1 MKSVISIFLT
11 FILALLIAFLVN
23 AQKPKGPN
31 KLYPILFNYARN
43 LYDDYTTIPLERRY
57 ILDEIANYIIG
68 SNQFE
73 GKSSLLIIGSNNATR
88 SILVESWARAAA
100 YYYGISN
107 VDIYSGGI
115 SPVKI
120 STYAILALEK
130 AGFIVYKTGEPQN
143 PTYEIKYT
151 YNIPPVILKSKKY
164 NDKSNPESHY
174 GAVFVCPNADIN
186 LPALK
191 GNNFRTSLYYFDP
204 SAYDTAEDVL
214 DQYLTRNKEIATEMF
229 YLFYR
234 LKNAK

>member
-1 MKSVISIFLT
+1 MKTVISIFLY
-11 FILALLIAFLVN
+11 FIFVILLAYPVF

-43 LYDDYTTIPLERRY
+43 LYDEYSNIPMERRY

-73 GKSSLLIIGSNNATR
+73 GRSSLLIIGTNNATR
-88 SILVESWARAAA
+88 SILVESWANAAA

-107 VDIYSGGI
+107 VHIYSGGI
-115 SPVKI
+115 NTSKI
-120 STYAILALEK
+120 STNAIIALEK
-130 AGFIVYKTGEPQN
+130 AGFIIYKTDDPQN
-143 PTYEIKYT
+143 LTYELKYS

-164 NDKSNPESHY
+164 NDKSNPESLY

-186 LPALK
+186 LPVLK
-191 GNNFRTSLYYFDP
+191 GNNFRTSLHYFDP
-204 SAYDTAEDVL
+204 SAYDMAGDAL
-214 DQYLTRNKEIATEMF
+214 DQYLLRSKEIATEMF
-229 YLFYR
+229 YLFNR